1 MKRFFAGLSLL
12 PFLFACTSQTPSS
25 TVEESS
31 EEPIILIEETFQ
43 TDLPDEVASYPASTG
58 RTFYI
63 SNSGDDSNDGLSI
76 QKPFKSLS
84 AANKLSLVAGD
95 SILLARGE
103 EFTGQ
108 LRFDKVAGTE
118 DNPITIGAYGE
129 GERPIIRSN
138 VNAVSFY
145 SSSNIVVAGLH
156 IIVSGPD
163 RYQMPDFCYT
173 GIYFDY
179 SYVGEKKYENI
190 YICDN
195 EVEGTGVNS
204 NVMGIVIQ
212 SLESTMATTPSEV
225 LTGCYITGNEVHNL
239 GRSAIHCGGWLRD
252 EDINQNSGN
261 QQLFR
266 DFHFDGNH
274 AYDTGCMGIYICAS
288 SDSSINRNIVHDTG
302 IYQKNQLLEGVCGI
316 MALCADHC
324 EIAYN
329 ECYDIYDAKTTYDAM
344 GIDIDWNTNAID
356 VHHNYCH
363 DCMGSGIGTMA
374 NQNSFIRENRII
386 ENRGE
391 TLHIAPITITNFTQY
406 YAGVKDD
413 MHAVK
418 NLLIANNLV
427 RNAHQVE
434 AMMAVKGN
442 NGSPAFEGDAA
453 IGNHFVYEGD
463 PNDLFFIEVDPSL
476 PWYKFAKNQ
485 YFSKDTSVYKNL
497 ETTEEDYI
505 NTEEGAEPYV
515 LSKKKDFAAWQK
527 RDLGSSYGLFGAS
540 EKTKLSDLKVA
551 YQEGEISASWA
562 DETASWRYAIFLT
575 EAEKE
580 ATFPDLLDYSYEKS
594 FSFSLERKGDYD
606 LHIVPEDNEGNYGTP
621 VQARLHLQ

>member
-1 MKRFFAGLSLL
+1 MDGLSLL
-12 PFLFACTSQTPSS
+12 EYRIIGKADFLQLCGH
-25 TVEESS
+25 
-31 EEPIILIEETFQ
+31 L
-43 TDLPDEVASYPASTG
+43 LEVVCNRGRGVGVGPEGDFPA
-58 RTFYI
+58 
-63 SNSGDDSNDGLSI
+63 
-76 QKPFKSLS
+76 
-84 AANKLSLVAGD
+84 AKL
-95 SILLARGE
+95 
-103 EFTGQ
+103 
-108 LRFDKVAGTE
+108 
-118 DNPITIGAYGE
+118 
-129 GERPIIRSN
+129 
-138 VNAVSFY
+138 
-145 SSSNIVVAGLH
+145 VVAGENPVGGIGLRH
-156 IIVSGPD
+156 AVSKRAGVDLQGFSIGNQPLEDLIDSVRVFLIGKGALQGPIVLCRIAGDVIEMAQRIEVMEGLDILKHTVKVGIDRGFGAAAGIEFRIIGVQAVHLVD
-163 RYQMPDFCYT
+163 T
-173 GIYFDY
+173 A
-179 SYVGEKKYENI
+179 
-190 YICDN
+190 DN

-212 SLESTMATTPSEV
+212 SLELTMATTPSEV

-252 EDINQNSGN
+252 EDINQNNGN

-302 IYQKNQLLEGVCGI
+302 IYKKNQLLEGVCGI

-374 NQNSFIRENRII
+374 NQNSAIRENRII

-442 NGSPAFEGDAA
+442 NGSPAFEGDTA

-476 PWYKFAKNQ
+476 PWYKFAENQ

-527 RDLGSSYGLFGAS
+527 RDLGASYGLFGAS

-551 YQEGEISASWA
+551 YQEGKISASWA

-594 FSFSLERKGDYD
+594 CSFSLERKGDYD